1 MGDRTRRPR
10 SGRAP
15 FLTELNWAWNSTG
28 CHLAGPGHL
37 PTRGEWRADRK
48 GGPCGAQ
55 GEAWDTRGQR
65 GWEGRGLRSG
75 AGSPESR
82 DRGEGAA
89 SPGAGRRALPTA
101 VGKATRRSATLTRE
115 RGLNLARPEVKTGF
129 KQENVARGGGYADR
143 GPKPPEKLLKPKRKD
158 NWAAMAAAAFIRG
171 RAPGARV
178 FRSLTIVTP

>member
-37 PTRGEWRADRK
+37 PTRGEGRADRK
-48 GGPCGAQ
+48 GGPAGPKERPGTREDRGA
-55 GEAWDTRGQR
+55 GR
-65 GWEGRGLRSG
+65 EGVSG
-75 AGSPESR
+75 AGRALRNPGT
-82 DRGEGAA
+82 GERAR
-89 SPGAGRRALPTA
+89 PLRERGRRALPTA

-115 RGLNLARPEVKTGF
+115 RGLYLAKPEVKTGF